1 MASSSTFLC
10 HCLDAGQAVSK
21 VHALLYI
28 CNYALQKKYIYA
40 IIYYVFIYTH
50 THIYIYIY
58 IYIYVYLHL
67 LAADKGGVWHSRYV
81 W

>member
-28 CNYALQKKYIYA
+28 CNYALQKKYIYMQL
-40 IIYYVFIYTH
+40 YTMYLYIYTH
-50 THIYIYIY
+50 

>member
-28 CNYALQKKYIYA
+28 CNYILCIYIY
-40 IIYYVFIYTH
+40 IYI
-50 THIYIYIY
+50 HIYIYIY
-58 IYIYVYLHL
+58 IYWQLTRVEYGTV
-67 LAADKGGVWHSRYV
+67 GTCGS
-81 W
+81 

>member
-40 IIYYVFIYTH
+40 IIYYVFIYIYI
-50 THIYIYIY
+50 HIYIYIY
-58 IYIYVYLHL
+58 IYWQLTRVEYGTV
-67 LAADKGGVWHSRYV
+67 GTCGS
-81 W
+81 